1 MNLIDR
7 IRELAAQAQ
16 ANYIAVISAIK
27 VAHEARLKAIE
38 TFEAMSGRTSYSFG
52 EWRRAP
58 INKIYDACR
67 AEMTE
72 CINRLLASEG
82 AGFEIVSDEIADL
95 ELPEYRHSA
104 ISCLDKFH
112 VIEIEAALQADLS
125 KAVEA
130 IIAKF
135 SPEAIAERARREAI
149 EAVKSALGIGYR
161 WTVIRQAKNGMVFE
175 LPHRNDP
182 PTNRAICYDTARR
195 IYGIADALDKLIA
208 TDPDAG
214 VIERMALN
222 SVARETELLQRGS
235 VTGRPKVNLS
245 PDASVTIFKGKLEVT
260 VSADLFTLISAAVVP
275 ANDAKAA

>member
-1 MNLIDR
+1 MSLIDR
-7 IRELAAQAQ
+7 IRQIASQAQ
-16 ANYIAVISAIK
+16 ANYIAVLTGIK

-67 AEMTE
+67 AEMTD
-72 CINRLLASEG
+72 CINRLLRSEG
-82 AGFEIVSDEIADL
+82 AGFEIISDEIAEL

-130 IIAKF
+130 IIGKF
-135 SPEAIAERARREAI
+135 APEAIAERARREAL
-149 EAVKSALGIGYR
+149 EAVTSALGIGNR

-175 LPHRNDP
+175 LSHRNDP

-195 IYGIADALDKLIA
+195 VYAIAEAVDKLIA

-214 VIERMALN
+214 SLERVALG
-222 SVARETELLQRGS
+222 SVARETEILQRGN
-235 VTGRPKVNLS
+235 VAGRPKVILS
-245 PDASVTIFKGKLEVT
+245 PDASVTIYKGKAEVS
-260 VSADLFTLISAAVVP
+260 VSADLFTLISAAVAP
-275 ANDAKAA
+275 ANESKAA